1 MFASTNVRTT
11 ARHTA
16 TARTVSDPEHTNN
29 TCSHARK
36 NRSLLP
42 AHPARGAAQ
51 EKTEIMDDLEDQE
64 ATTQLTALMLDKWQ
78 SYADELKKQI
88 RHSGAE
94 PLGWEDFKR
103 GVRVC

>member
-1 MFASTNVRTT
+1 MHKLAPKVLDLTQDTYLDASSGSI
-11 ARHTA
+11 AK
-16 TARTVSDPEHTNN
+16 
-29 TCSHARK
+29 RK
-36 NRSLLP
+36 NIMNLVHAGQERLKEVK
-42 AHPARGAAQ
+42 Q